1 MLPAVAVPVICFLG
15 VVVGLTH
22 QGQGEAVFKM
32 SALPLTSAAKWLPA
46 DEVVKQGLC
55 LQI

>member
-1 MLPAVAVPVICFLG
+1 MLLG
-15 VVVGLTH
+15 CSGGSTH

-32 SALPLTSAAKWLPA
+32 SALPLTSAARWLPA

>member
-1 MLPAVAVPVICFLG
+1 MLLG
-15 VVVGLTH
+15 CSGGSTH